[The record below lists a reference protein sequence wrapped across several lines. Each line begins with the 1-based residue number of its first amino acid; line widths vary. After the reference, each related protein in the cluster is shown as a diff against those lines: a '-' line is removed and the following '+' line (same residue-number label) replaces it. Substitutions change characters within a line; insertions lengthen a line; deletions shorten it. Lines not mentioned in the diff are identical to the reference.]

1 MNNEEMAKQLFM
13 LVGLMQREPIKKMQR
28 ISQGEMAMLGFLTYE
43 KSETNPKELSERFNL
58 STARVANTLN
68 SLERKEYITRVHDSF
83 DRRKVMVYITE
94 KGKTCPTEIL
104 EKLAEINA
112 EGRPIWKPMHMQPIF
127 RMNPFVTKAG
137 NGRAKTNAYIKE
149 ETEDIGMDI
158 FTRGLCLPS
167 DNKMTAEQQDRII
180 EVIRACFE

>member
-13 LVGLMQREPIKKMQR
+13 LVGLMQREPIKKMQK

-68 SLERKEYITRVHDSF
+68 SLERKEYIKRVHDSF

-94 KGKTCPTEIL
+94 KGKEVFT
-104 EKLAEINA
+104 
-112 EGRPIWKPMHMQPIF
+112 
-127 RMNPFVTKAG
+127 
-137 NGRAKTNAYIKE
+137 
-149 ETEDIGMDI
+149 ETEKEALNEFSKLLSYLGENDS
-158 FTRGLCLPS
+158 LCLLKIVDKIQAFYS
-167 DNKMTAEQQDRII
+167 QK
-180 EVIRACFE
+180 